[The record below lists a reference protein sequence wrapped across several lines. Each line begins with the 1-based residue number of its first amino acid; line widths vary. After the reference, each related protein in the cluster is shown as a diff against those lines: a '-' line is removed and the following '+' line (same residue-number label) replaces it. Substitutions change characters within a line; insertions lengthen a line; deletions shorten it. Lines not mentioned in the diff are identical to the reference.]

1 MLNPNQQIESLLE
14 KIKEKEGSLDK
25 WDVFLVKHW
34 LIEVEKL
41 KRLINE
47 TNKKD

>member
-1 MLNPNQQIESLLE
+1 MNLEEQISSLEL

-41 KRLINE
+41 KRKLKN
-47 TNKKD
+47 

>member
-25 WDVFLVKHW
+25 WDVFLVRHW
-34 LIEVEKL
+34 QLEVNKL